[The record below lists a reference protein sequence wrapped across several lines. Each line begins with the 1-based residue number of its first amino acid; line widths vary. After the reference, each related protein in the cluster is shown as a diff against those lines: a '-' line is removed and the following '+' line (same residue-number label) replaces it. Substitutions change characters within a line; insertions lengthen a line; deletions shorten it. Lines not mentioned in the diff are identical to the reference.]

1 MSHTTLELA
10 RPPRFVTGPDG
21 KATAVTLDTVAYVSL
36 LVRSN
41 ITDPALWPPGAEE
54 GATALA
60 RVREIEADC
69 IAQHGE
75 FDWEQLPEALQ
86 DEYDILCLRL
96 DDLQDTGGWTDWEDY
111 KAQREE
117 NGA

>member
-1 MSHTTLELA
+1 MGDTTLELA
-10 RPPRFVTGPDG
+10 RPPRFAAGPDG
-21 KATAVTLDTVAYVSL
+21 KTTAVTLDTVAYVSL

-60 RVREIEADC
+60 RVRAIEADC

-75 FDWEQLPEALQ
+75 FDWEKLPEPVQ

-117 NGA
+117 NRA